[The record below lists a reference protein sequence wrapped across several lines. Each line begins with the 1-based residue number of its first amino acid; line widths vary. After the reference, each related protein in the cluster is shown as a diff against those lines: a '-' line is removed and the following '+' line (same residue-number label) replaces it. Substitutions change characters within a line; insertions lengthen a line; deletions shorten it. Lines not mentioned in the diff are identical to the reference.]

1 MLWRVGKTL
10 WLRAQPCMSDAWYVR
25 LLTVASNQFN
35 SWTQSVKWSS
45 RTRTLQ
51 WQRIYFKKFGRLHEL
66 FSKIRPSYCEA
77 KILRQ
82 GPALQLPP
90 DTPRPPQSSRDHSYR
105 IGCCHVPNGSLESEL
120 FDLVP
125 LESLD
130 VGSMTHS
137 ERGKTPQHTM
147 LHRPRRR
154 TQCWESSEAWLLHA
168 VWSVLKV
175 IENSFQLRG

>member
-45 RTRTLQ
+45 RTRTPQ
-51 WQRIYFKKFGRLHEL
+51 WQRIYFKKFGRLHKL

-90 DTPRPPQSSRDHSYR
+90 DFSENCQFVRCIVFRCIWLHTSFIEYVCANASTYLLHSTQFTSCFEDRPMGPVLYLWQKVSFQ
-105 IGCCHVPNGSLESEL
+105 VNGS
-120 FDLVP
+120 VQ
-125 LESLD
+125 
-130 VGSMTHS
+130 
-137 ERGKTPQHTM
+137 PQG
-147 LHRPRRR
+147 
-154 TQCWESSEAWLLHA
+154 
-168 VWSVLKV
+168 V
-175 IENSFQLRG
+175 